1 MAEVTKF
8 WGCLEDLRGLVHVPA
23 GWRARL
29 DGEFDA
35 VRGAFLRARPGASAR
50 SYPCPRECGCFH
62 EVVRHE
68 DGRIVGVCRCES
80 WNCDDIPLKEE
91 DLVLLELNWSRLGRG
106 IAKAL
111 GCEAK
116 EATLGVPGLLQVGS
130 FGSDG
135 LPVVLCIQHEPGE
148 LRAALAEL
156 GLRLQR
162 PFALLAPTGRLMDAH
177 CHAMIASARARFFGL
192 ESNLRL
198 MASGTL
204 VAEKQAADLFA
215 ALAPEPA
222 KELGPGEAAR
232 VFRLFGELLGMGT
245 DLVAPPARVF
255 DLMVFKKMTKAEAAL
270 ECGCVASL
278 ITKRVALIERHFAMP
293 MERLLAFA
301 SDLKDRQR
309 TVRGD
314 RYARKKQGAARDTLQ
329 QYADGDRPG
338 AKEDD
343 DGYLPEEKQSWA
355 DS

>member
-1 MAEVTKF
+1 MMAEEVTKF
-8 WGCLEDLRGLVHVPA
+8 WRCLEDLRGLVHVPA

-50 SYPCPRECGCFH
+50 SYPCPHECGCSH
-62 EVVRHE
+62 EVVRHD

-192 ESNLRL
+192 ESNLAV
-198 MASGTL
+198 MPSGLL
-204 VAEKQAADLFA
+204 VAKKSAGEMFA
-215 ALAPEPA
+215 GLLPERSE
-222 KELGPGEAAR
+222 ELSEDELRRIYAR
-232 VFRLFGELLGMGT
+232 VLLTAKDERGARE
-245 DLVAPPARVF
+245 APIKDVF
-255 DLMVFKKMTKAEAAL
+255 DLYCLKAFSAGEVAGKLNCSKATVMNRLVTLKRLAGVPAL
-270 ECGCVASL
+270 ELRAY
-278 ITKRVALIERHFAMP
+278 KPFFERVERELTDPRA
-293 MERLLAFA
+293 R
-301 SDLKDRQR
+301 K
-309 TVRGD
+309 VRG
-314 RYARKKQGAARDTLQ
+314 KAAA
-329 QYADGDRPG
+329 YGDDPPDEG
-338 AKEDD
+338 GE
-343 DGYLPEEKQSWA
+343 
-355 DS
+355 

>member
-1 MAEVTKF
+1 
-8 WGCLEDLRGLVHVPA
+8 
-23 GWRARL
+23 
-29 DGEFDA
+29 
-35 VRGAFLRARPGASAR
+35 
-50 SYPCPRECGCFH
+50 
-62 EVVRHE
+62 
-68 DGRIVGVCRCES
+68 
-80 WNCDDIPLKEE
+80 
-91 DLVLLELNWSRLGRG
+91 
-106 IAKAL
+106 
-111 GCEAK
+111 
-116 EATLGVPGLLQVGS
+116 LLQVGS

-162 PFALLAPTGRLMDAH
+162 PFALLAQTGRLMDAH

-278 ITKRVALIERHFAMP
+278 ITKRVTLIERHFAIP
-293 MERLLAFA
+293 MERLRAFA
-301 SDLKDRQR
+301 SNLKERQR

-314 RYARKKQGAARDTLQ
+314 RYAKKKQGAARDEPEQ
-329 QYADGDRPG
+329 HDAGD
-338 AKEDD
+338 KEDD
-343 DGYLPEEKQSWA
+343 NGYLPEER
-355 DS
+355 